1 MAELTKAFAPYR
13 NLSPGDQAD
22 LAKRSVSLIHKSF
35 EILKEK
41 LKTAYM
47 DRKINNDED
56 DQGIECFDSFR
67 SEWLAKDLTKFE
79 NILFLKVMAMQYY
92 KKAKEL
98 KIS

>member
-1 MAELTKAFAPYR
+1 
-13 NLSPGDQAD
+13 LSPGDQAD

-47 DRKINNDED
+47 AGQIDNEEY

-79 NILFLKVMAMQYY
+79 NILFLKVMACSII
-92 KKAKEL
+92 KRPRN
-98 KIS
+98 